1 MIVQQ
6 QNHAVV
12 LQVLVANSDRSSR
25 AALAAI
31 IQSMN
36 IQPVLMEHGAQAL
49 EYFRESMPDLVIMDA
64 VMPIMDGYEATR
76 QIKRACGNTF
86 VPVVI
91 ITARGNDSTLRA
103 AIDAGA
109 DDFIT
114 TPYSVEAIKA
124 RIQALLRIRDMH
136 EVLRRLQQQ
145 QQHELRLA
153 EHLFTNILARN
164 TQQIPGISCWQ
175 CAATQFSGDIFL
187 ARQGP
192 GGIQQFLL
200 ADFTGHGLAAAIGA
214 LPVADLFVAMSEK
227 GFSIGDIAVEINR
240 KLLRILPRNMYCA
253 ACLLEFDEKRTSVS
267 VWNGGMPTAYVLDK
281 NGTIRHRFAAC
292 HPPLGVLDTDRFDRS
307 IDILSLHNEESL
319 LLYSDGIV
327 RTQDSHGKKLGQ
339 TGLETLLN
347 QHPTA
352 GQAFL
357 ALREA
362 TLSCLA
368 GRAPDDDLS
377 LIELRMGVFTPETT
391 GLPVS
396 KEHIR
401 PTGSFDV
408 AVTLD
413 ATTLRLCNPVPQLLN
428 LLSEFQGAPSHRGRV
443 FTLLSELFANA
454 LDHGLLEL
462 DSSIKQRK
470 DGFAEYY
477 REKVTRLAALTTGWI
492 RITLEHRNDNGQRL
506 IINITDSGTGF
517 NHNTTQSSLEGNT
530 LYSGRGMALLH
541 SLCESVQYHGNGNH
555 AEVVYRY
562 E

>member
-1 MIVQQ
+1 MTAQQ
-6 QNHAVV
+6 QNHPVV
-12 LQVLVANSDRSSR
+12 LNILIASGDRSSR
-25 AALAAI
+25 AVLTAI
-31 IQSMN
+31 IESMG
-36 IQPVLMEHGAQAL
+36 ITPVLAEHGAQAL
-49 EYFRESMPDLVIMDA
+49 ERFREAIPDLVLMDA

-76 QIKRACGNTF
+76 QLKQACGNTF

-91 ITARGNDSTLRA
+91 ITARGDDDALRA
-103 AIDAGA
+103 AINAGA

-114 TPYSVEAIKA
+114 TPYSAEIMKA
-124 RIQALLRIRDMH
+124 RVQAMLRTRDMH
-136 EVLRRLQQQ
+136 ETLRHQQQ
-145 QQHELRLA
+145 QQQRELHLA

-164 TQQIPGISCWQ
+164 TQQIPGVSSWQ

-240 KLLRILPRNMYCA
+240 KLLRILPRDMYCA

-267 VWNGGMPTAYVLDK
+267 VWNGGMPIAYVLDK
-281 NGTIRHRFAAC
+281 SGAIRHRFAAN
-292 HPPLGVLDTDRFDRS
+292 HPPLGVLDADRFDRS
-307 IDILSLHNEESL
+307 IDILSLHNEETL
-319 LLYSDGIV
+319 LLCSDGII
-327 RTQDSHGKKLGQ
+327 RTHDSLGKKLGQ
-339 TGLETLLN
+339 AGLETLLSLN
-347 QHPTA
+347 TTA
-352 GQAFL
+352 GQAF
-357 ALREA
+357 ATLREA
-362 TLSCLA
+362 TLSSLA
-368 GRAPDDDLS
+368 GHAPDDDLS
-377 LIELRMGVFTPETT
+377 IIELRIGVFTPATA

-396 KEHIR
+396 KEHSQS
-401 PTGSFDV
+401 TGSFDV

-462 DSSIKQRK
+462 DSGIKQRK

-492 RITLEHRNDNGQRL
+492 RIALEHRNDNGQRL
-506 IINITDSGTGF
+506 IIKITDSGAGF
-517 NHNTTQSSLEGNT
+517 DHNTVSSSLEGNT
-530 LYSGRGMALLH
+530 LYSGRGIALLR
-541 SLCESVQYHGNGNH
+541 SLCESVLFQGNGNH
-555 AEVVYRY
+555 VEVVYRY